1 MVQRTVLLQRV
12 SGALSVINGVAKF
25 LPEPDAADEAR
36 TDGLLFSHGDVPT
49 AAPRRPARG
58 ALLLTLAVL
67 AGLMLY
73 RRPRARTGASLDALI
88 ADGEE

>member
-1 MVQRTVLLQRV
+1 MAQRTVLLQRL

-25 LPEPDAADEAR
+25 LAQPDAADELR
-36 TDGLLFSHGDVPT
+36 TETLLGRGEVPA
-49 AAPRRPARG
+49 AAPRRPSRG
-58 ALLLTLAVL
+58 ALLVTLAVL

-73 RRPRARTGASLDALI
+73 RRPWARTGASLGALI